1 MKLYN
6 LKTAF
11 GHVADLYGVT
21 ISESA
26 FETLA
31 LNAWELI
38 GNKHTRLHRYIGNVE
53 NKKLE
58 LPCNV
63 ELIESV
69 HVPIN
74 DAQVTSSDSSYLNS
88 GNIYTESYIDA
99 IRGFDDVF
107 YQKGKLV
114 NYKEVDNILYFNKN
128 YPKVMVIYHGIE
140 VDDEGL
146 PLINDKE
153 MRAIAA
159 YVAYATLYRE
169 GLMKRD
175 GGIIQLAQTINAEW
189 LRLCN
194 AARIPTHLSQND
206 VDSILDVKVRY
217 DRKSYGK
224 SFKPIM

>member
-11 GHVADLYGVT
+11 GHVADVYGVT
-21 ISESA
+21 ITESA
-26 FETLA
+26 FENLA

-38 GNKHTRLHRYIGNVE
+38 GTKHTKLYRYIGKTE
-53 NKKLE
+53 NKSLE
-58 LPCNV
+58 LPCNA
-63 ELIESV
+63 ELVESV

-74 DAQVTSSDSSYLNS
+74 DIQVTSPDSSMIDVE
-88 GNIYTESYIDA
+88 NIVAERYIDA
-99 IRGFDDVF
+99 FRGFDDVY
-107 YQKGKLV
+107 YQSGKYV
-114 NYKEVDNILYFNKN
+114 KYKEVNGTLYFNRDFDR
-128 YPKVMVIYHGIE
+128 VMVVYHGIE

-175 GGIIQLAQTINAEW
+175 GGIVQLAQTINADW

-206 VDSILDVKVRY
+206 MDTILDVKVRW
-217 DRKSYGK
+217 DRKGYGK
-224 SFKPIM
+224 SFKPLM